1 MQIVVVGLN
10 HVTSAV
16 GLRER
21 FAFSAHTLPAAL
33 SRLGK
38 SVDEGFLLSTC
49 NRTEA
54 YAFAGHA
61 ESGVRQLTRFL
72 AESGGVSPAS
82 VDGIVY
88 AHAHDAAVQHLFRV
102 AAGLDSMVIGEDQI
116 VRQVKQALDAARSAG
131 TLGSILDRLGSSALA
146 TGKRVRSATGIG
158 RNRVS
163 VVSIA
168 VEAATEALGTLQGRD
183 AVVVGAGRTGA
194 VAAQHLVAAGSRVTV
209 VARHVARGRA
219 LAGTAGASSAG
230 WNRLGKALAA
240 ADLVISCTSAQEI
253 VIDES
258 TLGAVMRA
266 RGGRPLFC
274 FDLAVPRDIDPA
286 AAAMPGVVLHDM
298 DALAH
303 VAAASRAQRSTELD
317 AAEAIV
323 AQRVEQ
329 FMEWW
334 RGREVVPA
342 IAQLRCH
349 AEEIRDAE
357 LERALARLPE
367 LTDRGRIVVRGLASR
382 IVNKL
387 LHQPVT
393 TLKHDPEGANMA
405 QMVQYL
411 FGLGAEPPRCPM
423 ESSEPR
429 GPVLAATTST
439 ENGA

>member
-16 GLRER
+16 SLRER
-21 FAFSAHTLPAAL
+21 FAFPAHTLPAAL
-33 SRLGK
+33 ARLGK

-54 YAFAGHA
+54 YGFAGHA
-61 ESGVRQLTRFL
+61 ESGIRQLTRFL

-82 VDGIVY
+82 LDGIVY
-88 AHAHDAAVQHLFRV
+88 SHAHDAAVRHLFRV
-102 AAGLDSMVIGEDQI
+102 AASLDSMVIGEDQI
-116 VRQVKQALDAARSAG
+116 VMQVKHALDAARSAG
-131 TLGSILDRLGSSALA
+131 TLGSILERLGSSALA

-158 RNRVS
+158 RSRVS
-163 VVSIA
+163 VMSIA
-168 VEAATEALGTLQGRD
+168 VQAATQALGTLRGRR
-183 AVVVGAGRTGA
+183 AVVAGAGRTGA
-194 VAAQHLVAAGSRVTV
+194 VAVQHLIAAGAQVTI
-209 VARHVARGRA
+209 VARHTARGRA
-219 LAGTAGASSAG
+219 LADSTGASAVAWSA
-230 WNRLGKALAA
+230 LCEALTG
-240 ADLVISCTSAQEI
+240 ADLAISCTSAQDI
-253 VIDES
+253 VIDAI
-258 TLGAVMRA
+258 TLAAVMSD
-266 RGGRPLFC
+266 RGGRPLLC

-286 AAAMPGVVLHDM
+286 AAALPGVLLHDM
-298 DALAH
+298 DALAL
-303 VAAASRAQRSTELD
+303 VAAARRVQRSAELD
-317 AAEAIV
+317 AAEEIV
-323 AQRVEQ
+323 ARRVEQ

-342 IAQLRCH
+342 IAQLRSR

-405 QMVQYL
+405 QIVQYL
-411 FGLGAEPPRCPM
+411 FGLGAESPRCPVAAL
-423 ESSEPR
+423 EPR
-429 GPVLAATTST
+429 DPALASVDSR
-439 ENGA
+439 ENDA

>member
-10 HVTSAV
+10 HVTSGV

-21 FAFSAHTLPAAL
+21 FAIPAPTLPAAL
-33 SRLGK
+33 ARLGQ

-61 ESGVRQLTRFL
+61 DSGVRYLTRFL
-72 AESGGVSPAS
+72 AETAGVSAATL
-82 VDGIVY
+82 DGIVY
-88 AHAHDAAVQHLFRV
+88 AHAHDGAVRHLFRV

-116 VRQVKQALDAARSAG
+116 VTQVKHALDAARSAG
-131 TLGSILDRLGSSALA
+131 TLGSILERLGSSALA

-158 RNRVS
+158 RSRVS
-163 VVSIA
+163 VMSIA
-168 VEAATEALGTLQGRD
+168 VQAAAASLGTLTRRR

-194 VAAQHLVAAGSRVTV
+194 VAVHHLVEAGAQVTI
-209 VARHVARGRA
+209 VARHAARGRA
-219 LAGTAGASSAG
+219 LAAETGASAAAWDG
-230 WNRLGKALAA
+230 LEKALAGA
-240 ADLVISCTSAQEI
+240 ELVISCTSAREI
-253 VIDES
+253 VLGES
-258 TLGAVMRA
+258 MLAAVTRDRA
-266 RGGRPLFC
+266 GCPLLC

-286 AAAMPGVVLHDM
+286 VALLPGAVLHDM
-298 DALAH
+298 DALAQ
-303 VAAASRAQRSTELD
+303 VSAASRVQRSAELD
-317 AAEAIV
+317 AAQQIV
-323 AQRVEQ
+323 ERRVDQ

-342 IAQLRCH
+342 IAQLRSR

-393 TLKHDPEGANMA
+393 TLKQDPEGANMA
-405 QMVQYL
+405 QIVQYL
-411 FGLGAEPPRCPM
+411 FGLGAAAPLCPVDA
-423 ESSEPR
+423 SAAR
-429 GPVLAATTST
+429 GPALAATIGR
-439 ENGA
+439 ENDS

>member
-10 HVTSAV
+10 HATSAV

-21 FAFSAHTLPAAL
+21 FAFSAHSLPAAL
-33 SRLGK
+33 ARLRK

-61 ESGVRQLTRFL
+61 ESGVRHLTRFL
-72 AESGGVSPAS
+72 AESGGVSLATL
-82 VDGIVY
+82 DGIVY
-88 AHAHDAAVQHLFRV
+88 AHAHDAAVRHLFRV

-116 VRQVKQALDAARSAG
+116 VMQVKHALDAARSAG
-131 TLGSILDRLGSSALA
+131 TLGSILERLGSSALA

-158 RNRVS
+158 RSRVS
-163 VVSIA
+163 VMSIA
-168 VEAATEALGTLQGRD
+168 VQAATEALGTLRGRE

-194 VAAQHLVAAGSRVTV
+194 VAAQHLVAAGALVTV
-209 VARHVARGRA
+209 VARHPARGRA
-219 LAGTAGASSAG
+219 LADSTGASAVG
-230 WNRLGKALAA
+230 WSGLGKALAA
-240 ADLVISCTSAQEI
+240 ADVVISCTSAQEV
-253 VIDES
+253 VIGEA
-258 TLGAVMRA
+258 TLGAATRD
-266 RGGRPLFC
+266 RGGRPLLC

-298 DALAH
+298 DALAR
-303 VAAASRAQRSTELD
+303 VAAASRVQRSAELD
-317 AAEAIV
+317 AAEEIV
-323 AQRVEQ
+323 ARRVEQ

-342 IAQLRCH
+342 IAQLRSR

-387 LHQPVT
+387 LHQPIT

-405 QMVQYL
+405 QIVQYL
-411 FGLGAEPPRCPM
+411 FGLGAETPRCPVA
-423 ESSEPR
+423 SAEPR
-429 GPVLAATTST
+429 DPALAATTSA
-439 ENGA
+439 ENDP